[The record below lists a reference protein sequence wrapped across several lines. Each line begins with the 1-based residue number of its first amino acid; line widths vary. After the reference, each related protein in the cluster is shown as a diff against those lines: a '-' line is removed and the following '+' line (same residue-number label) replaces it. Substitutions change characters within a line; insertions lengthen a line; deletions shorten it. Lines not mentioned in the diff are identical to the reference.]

1 MNRNKKAEDKL
12 IASGKTLTLNDSI
25 AIYCFFLSGIIGLAY
40 EICWIRKASLVFGSA
55 MLALSTVLAVF
66 FGGLA
71 LGSYIFGNY
80 SQKVSKPLKI
90 YALLEM
96 GLGVLALLSPIMFI
110 AVDSLFGLFYH
121 SIFRSFPLVSFTR
134 FILVSLIL
142 LPPTILMGGTLPLF
156 CRQYVFS
163 KDRISLSVGLLYGVN
178 TLGAAV
184 GCALCGFFLIPNIG
198 INVTIYLCGIL
209 NLLIGLVIWNL
220 PIIAPDMKA
229 IEVQKN
235 HSAIKSFSSAPA
247 NKRFWTTS
255 VGFLFFLSGFVI
267 LGNEIIWSRYLSLI
281 VYNSV
286 YTYTLTITVILLGVV
301 VGSALTAKFF
311 DKTVRRPLIFGSV
324 QIAIGITVMMAL
336 MIPADF
342 WSSVIDSTDLTT
354 LIWMV
359 CIVLFLPAVLS
370 GISFPLA
377 IRMVV
382 EEPSKAASGVG
393 MMMAI
398 NTVGGIAGS
407 LIVGF
412 FLLPILG
419 LQKSIMIITAIS
431 LLIGFISWLFL
442 ESSRLP
448 ISRYMIIIIISMV
461 WWGIPFVTKTK
472 LPEDFLASQSQ
483 LIDFREGISS
493 FVSVMKKGKELQL
506 AVDRAW
512 QGSDRRGHQ
521 VMAAH
526 VPMLLH
532 PDPKNILVIGLGAGQ
547 TSSRFLMYDIE
558 SLECVEIEPE
568 VIQLAKE
575 YFPSDWMKDKRTRFI
590 VEDGRSYITHI
601 KKKFDVISIEV
612 GQVYRPGVAP
622 FYTSYFYH
630 RARLRL
636 KQNGII
642 CQFVPISFFSLKEF
656 QTVVATFLDAFP
668 QSILWY
674 NTQELLLIG
683 NLSDKIKLRKKRFD
697 MLKLNNSLHRDL
709 NFAYWGGISHRLS
722 RPEVFL
728 GGFLVG
734 PEGLAKL
741 SEGATIYRDD
751 VPFLEYST
759 VRQALSATPSIKLIS
774 KNIEPVNSI
783 LNFEIDEQS
792 NLLSQSIREKNL
804 GNTLALDL
812 VAKNVSYLKGS
823 RPQDSIDLLRKL
835 VELNPENV
843 NFNFKIAKALE
854 KHGKSYEA
862 ILYYNQALKIA
873 PDSTEV
879 NYSLGNMLASQGE
892 LQEAIKHYQK
902 AVNAEP
908 NYAKAHYNLGNALA
922 EFNKK
927 EDAIAHYNKALK
939 IEPEFFD
946 AHINIGITLEEQGQF
961 IEAIHHYQK
970 ALTLEPKSPLVL
982 EKLAEFYKK
991 RKEYQKAFL
1000 FYNKILEVM
1009 PENPIVFYNIAC
1021 VCARQDK
1028 PEKSISW
1035 LKKAVEKGFDDWN
1048 HIKTDIDL
1056 KNIRGSFY
1064 YKEFIKGH

>member
-1 MNRNKKAEDKL
+1 MAGNKL
-12 IASGKTLTLNDSI
+12 TASGKTLTLHDII
-25 AIYCFFLSGIIGLAY
+25 AICCFFLSGAIGLAY

-71 LGSYIFGNY
+71 LGSYIFGKY
-80 SQKVSKPLKI
+80 SQKVSRPLKI
-90 YALLEM
+90 YAMLEM

-110 AVDSLFGLFYH
+110 AADSLFGLFYH
-121 SIFRSFPLVSFTR
+121 SIFRSFPLVSLTR

-142 LPPTILMGGTLPLF
+142 IAPTMLMGGTLPLF

-163 KDRISLSVGLLYGVN
+163 KNRISLSVGLLYGVN

-184 GCALCGFFLIPNIG
+184 GCALCGFFMIPNIG

-209 NLLIGLVIWNL
+209 NILIGSVIWNL
-220 PIIAPDMKA
+220 PLVTPNRQVL
-229 IEVQKN
+229 EVQKKTN
-235 HSAIKSFSSAPA
+235 TIKSFSSTPA
-247 NKRFWTTS
+247 IQRFWTIS

-286 YTYTLTITVILLGVV
+286 YTYTLTITVILLGIV
-301 VGSALTAKFF
+301 VGSALTANFF
-311 DKTVRRPLIFGSV
+311 DRTVRRPFIFGSL
-324 QIAIGITVMMAL
+324 QIAIGITVMAAL
-336 MIPADF
+336 MLPSYF

-354 LIWMV
+354 LLGLV
-359 CIVLFLPAVLS
+359 CVVLFLPAVLS

-382 EEPSKAASGVG
+382 EDPSKAGSGVG
-393 MMMAI
+393 MMTAI
-398 NTVGGIAGS
+398 NIAGGIAGS

-442 ESSRLP
+442 ESSRPP
-448 ISRYMIIIIISMV
+448 ISRYMIIILISMS
-461 WWGIPFVTKTK
+461 WWAIPFVTGTK
-472 LPEDFLASQSQ
+472 LPEDFLASQGQ
-483 LIDFREGISS
+483 LIDCREGTSS
-493 FVSVMKKGKELQL
+493 FVSVIKKGKELQL

-512 QGSDRRGHQ
+512 QGSDRIGHQ

-532 PDPKNILVIGLGAGQ
+532 PDPKKILVIGLGAGQ
-547 TSSRFLMYDIE
+547 TPSRFLMYDIE
-558 SLECVEIEPE
+558 YLECVEIEPE
-568 VIQLAKE
+568 VIQLTKE
-575 YFPSDWMKDKRTRFI
+575 YFPSDWMKDRRTRLI

-622 FYTSYFYH
+622 FYTFDFYH

-636 KQNGII
+636 NQNGII
-642 CQFVPISFFSLKEF
+642 CQFVPISFFTTKEF

-668 QSILWY
+668 QSVLWY

-683 NLSDKIKLRKKRFD
+683 TLSENIKLRRQRFD
-697 MLKLNNSLHRDL
+697 MLKLHDAIHQDL
-709 NFAYWGGISHRLS
+709 DFSYWGGINHRLN

-751 VPFLEYST
+751 VPFLEYNT
-759 VRQALSATPSIKLIS
+759 VRQPLPATPSIQRIS
-774 KNIEPVNSI
+774 KNIESVNSI
-783 LNFEIDEQS
+783 LNFELDEQL
-792 NLLSQSIREKNL
+792 NILSQSIREKNL
-804 GNTLALDL
+804 KNTLALDL
-812 VAKNVSYLKGS
+812 IAKNFNYLKDS

-835 VELNPENV
+835 VELNPENI
-843 NFNFKIAKALE
+843 NFNLKLANALE
-854 KHGKSYEA
+854 KYGESYEA
-862 ILYYNQALKIA
+862 IIFYNQALKIA
-873 PDSTEV
+873 PDSAEV
-879 NYSLGNMLASQGE
+879 NCYLGNILASQGK
-892 LQEAIKHYQK
+892 LREAIKLYQK
-902 AVNAEP
+902 AIIAEP
-908 NYAKAHYNLGNALA
+908 NSAKAHYNLGNALA

-927 EDAIAHYNKALK
+927 DDAIAHYSKALE
-939 IEPEFFD
+939 IDPEFLD
-946 AHINIGITLEEQGQF
+946 AHINIGITLEEQGQI
-961 IEAIHHYQK
+961 IEAIGHYQK
-970 ALTLEPKSPLVL
+970 ALIIGPKSALVL
-982 EKLAEFYKK
+982 DKLASVYKK
-991 RKEYQKAFL
+991 KKEYQKAL
-1000 FYNKILEVM
+1000 SFYHKILEVM
-1009 PENPIVFYNIAC
+1009 PENPIVYFNIAC
-1021 VCARQDK
+1021 VYALQNQGEDAIK
-1028 PEKSISW
+1028 WLEKSIGQ
-1035 LKKAVEKGFDDWN
+1035 GFDNWN
-1048 HIKTDIDL
+1048 HIKNDKDL
-1056 KNIRGSFY
+1056 ENIRNTSYF
-1064 YKEFIKGH
+1064 KELIEGK

>member
-1 MNRNKKAEDKL
+1 MNKEKGEEKL
-12 IASGKTLTLNDSI
+12 IASSKTLTTHDIISI
-25 AIYCFFLSGIIGLAY
+25 CCFFLSGSIGLTY

-55 MLALSTVLAVF
+55 MFAISTVLAVF

-71 LGSYIFGNY
+71 LGSYLFGKY
-80 SQKVSKPLKI
+80 SQRVSTPLKI
-90 YALLEM
+90 YAMLEM
-96 GLGVLALLSPIMFI
+96 GLGILAILSPMMFI
-110 AVDSLFGLFYH
+110 AADYLFGLFYH
-121 SIFRSFPLVSFTR
+121 SIFRSFPLLSFSR
-134 FILVSLIL
+134 FVLVSLIL

-156 CRQYVFS
+156 CRQYVYN

-184 GCALCGFFLIPNIG
+184 GCALCGFFMIPNIG
-198 INVTIYLCGIL
+198 INVTIYICGIL
-209 NLLIGLVIWNL
+209 NLLIGLVIWQL
-220 PIIAPDMKA
+220 PLVAPDMQV

-235 HSAIKSFSSAPA
+235 YNNAKKFSSTPVI
-247 NKRFWTTS
+247 NKYWTIL

-286 YTYTLTITVILLGVV
+286 YTYTLTITVILIGIV

-311 DKTVRRPLIFGSV
+311 DRTARRPLIFGSV

-342 WSSVIDSTDLTT
+342 WSSVIDSTDLTS

-359 CIVLFLPAVLS
+359 CIILFLPAVLS

-382 EEPSKAASGVG
+382 EEPSKAALGVG
-393 MMMAI
+393 MMTAI
-398 NTVGGIAGS
+398 NTVGGITGS
-407 LIVGF
+407 LIIGF

-419 LQKSIMIITAIS
+419 LQKSIMIITSIS
-431 LLIGFISWLFL
+431 LLIGFTSWFFL
-442 ESSRLP
+442 EPSRP
-448 ISRYMIIIIISMV
+448 SISRYMIVLIISMA
-461 WWGIPFVTKTK
+461 WLGIPYITKTK
-472 LPEDFLASQSQ
+472 LPEDFLASQGR

-493 FVSVMKKGKELQL
+493 FVSVIKKGEELQL

-547 TSSRFLMYDIE
+547 TPSRFLMYDIE
-558 SLECVEIEPE
+558 HLDCVEIESE
-568 VIQLAKE
+568 VVKLAKA
-575 YFPSDWMKDKRTRFI
+575 YFPSDWMKDQRTSFI

-622 FYTSYFYH
+622 FYTSDFYH

-642 CQFVPISFFSLKEF
+642 CQFVPVSFFSLQEF
-656 QTVVATFLDAFP
+656 QTIVASFLDAFP
-668 QSILWY
+668 QSVLWY
-674 NTQELLLIG
+674 NTRELLLIG
-683 NLSDKIKLRKKRFD
+683 NRSNKIKLRKKRFD
-697 MLKLNNSLHRDL
+697 MLKLNKSIHRDL
-709 NFAYWGGISHRLS
+709 NFAYWGGINHRLN

-741 SEGATIYRDD
+741 SEKAKIYRDD
-751 VPFLEYST
+751 VPFIEYST
-759 VRQALSATPSIKLIS
+759 VRQALPATPTVNLIA
-774 KNIEPVNSI
+774 KDIEPFNSI
-783 LNFEIDEQS
+783 LNFTIDEQLV
-792 NLLSQSIREKNL
+792 LLSQSIREKNL

-812 VAKNVSYLKGS
+812 IALNSSHSRGS
-823 RPQDSIDLLRKL
+823 GPQYSIDLLRKL
-835 VELNPENV
+835 VELNSDNV
-843 NFNFKIAKALE
+843 NFNLKLASALA
-854 KHGKSYEA
+854 KHGKYNEA
-862 ILYYNQALKIA
+862 IIYYHQALKIA
-873 PDSTEV
+873 PDSAEV
-879 NYSLGNMLASQGE
+879 NYDLGNLLASQGE

-908 NYAKAHYNLGNALA
+908 NSAKAHYNIGNALA

-927 EDAIAHYNKALK
+927 DDAIAHYKKALN

-946 AHINIGITLEEQGQF
+946 AHINIGITLEEQDKIG
-961 IEAIHHYQK
+961 EAIHHYQK
-970 ALTLEPKSPLVL
+970 ALTIEPKSPLVL
-982 EKLAEFYKK
+982 EKLARVYKAK
-991 RKEYQKAFL
+991 KEYQTAYI
-1000 FYNKILEVM
+1000 FYNKILEII
-1009 PENPIVFYNIAC
+1009 PENPLVYYNIAC
-1021 VCARQDK
+1021 VYSLQNEKDEAFK
-1028 PEKSISW
+1028 WLKKSIS
-1035 LKKAVEKGFDDWN
+1035 KGFDNWGQ
-1048 HIKTDIDL
+1048 IKNDKDL
-1056 KNIRGSFY
+1056 ENIKNTSYFRGLIEG
-1064 YKEFIKGH
+1064 K